1 MKSKRILKIAAAVSA
16 AALLV
21 GGVYF
26 LFHNDIA
33 QRISYEKL
41 KPFMPDITVLDVAPT
56 EQIKTKDKVELKEQ
70 VRELNQSYD
79 DSIGW
84 IYIPDTNINYPI
96 MQSSDNEYYLRRAYD
111 GSYLYSGSVFL
122 DWRCNSDFSGDV
134 NMLYGHNMQNGSMFA
149 DVLNFVNEDY
159 FDSHKYGWL
168 TTEDSVY
175 RIEFF
180 SVSQPQSYSG
190 VYNVQRAG
198 DKWLRKLK
206 SCSLIFKNPQVSEDD
221 SMISLSTCTNSEG
234 SSRTVLT
241 GKLVE
246 V

>member
-1 MKSKRILKIAAAVSA
+1 MKSKLLKIAAAVSA
-16 AALLV
+16 AALIA
-21 GGVYF
+21 GGIYF
-26 LFHNDIA
+26 LFYDDLA
-33 QRISYEKL
+33 QKISYEKL
-41 KPFMPDITVLDVAPT
+41 KPFMPDITVLNVSPT
-56 EQIKTKDKVELKEQ
+56 EQIEEDEKKELNEQ
-70 VRELNQSYD
+70 VQELNQSYD

-96 MQSSDNEYYLRRAYD
+96 MQSEDNEYYLHRSYD

-149 DVLNFVNEDY
+149 DVVNFINKDY

-180 SVSQPQSYSG
+180 SVSQPQSCSG
-190 VYNVQRAG
+190 VYNVMRAG

-246 V
+246 I

>member
-16 AALLV
+16 AALLA
-21 GGVYF
+21 GGVHF

-33 QRISYEKL
+33 QKISYEKL

-70 VRELNQSYD
+70 IQELNQSYD

-84 IYIPDTNINYPI
+84 IYIPDTNINYPV
-96 MQSSDNEYYLRRAYD
+96 MQSDDNQYYLRRAYD

-122 DWRCNSDFSGDV
+122 DWRCNSDFSGNV

-159 FDSHKYGWL
+159 FESHKYGWL
-168 TTEDSVY
+168 TTKNSVY

-180 SVSQPQSYSG
+180 SVSQPESYSG
-190 VYNVQRAG
+190 VYNVQSAG

-206 SCSLIFKNPQVSEDD
+206 SYSIIYRDSNVNEDD

>member
-1 MKSKRILKIAAAVSA
+1 MKSKLLKIAAAVSA
-16 AALLV
+16 AALIA
-21 GGVYF
+21 GGIYF
-26 LFHNDIA
+26 LFHNDLA
-33 QRISYEKL
+33 QKISYEKL
-41 KPFMPDITVLDVAPT
+41 KPFMPDITVLNVSPT
-56 EQIKTKDKVELKEQ
+56 EQIEEDEKKELNEQ

-96 MQSSDNEYYLRRAYD
+96 MQSSDNEYYLHRSYD
-111 GSYLYSGSVFL
+111 GSYLYSGSIYL

-149 DVLNFVNEDY
+149 DVVNFINEDY

-168 TTEDSVY
+168 TTENSVY

-180 SVSQPQSYSG
+180 SVSQPQSCSG
-190 VYNVQRAG
+190 VYNVMRAG

-246 V
+246 I

>member
-1 MKSKRILKIAAAVSA
+1 MKSKLLKIAAAVSA
-16 AALLV
+16 AALIA
-21 GGVYF
+21 GGIYF
-26 LFHNDIA
+26 LFYDDLA
-33 QRISYEKL
+33 QKISYEKL
-41 KPFMPDITVLDVAPT
+41 KPFMPDITVLNVSPT
-56 EQIKTKDKVELKEQ
+56 EQIEEDEKKELNEQ
-70 VRELNQSYD
+70 VQELNQSYD

-96 MQSSDNEYYLRRAYD
+96 MQSEDNEYYLHRSYD
-111 GSYLYSGSVFL
+111 GSYLYSGSIYL
-122 DWRCNSDFSGDV
+122 DWQCKSDFSGDV

-149 DVLNFVNEDY
+149 DVVNFINEDY

-180 SVSQPQSYSG
+180 SVSQPQSCSG
-190 VYNVQRAG
+190 VYNVMRAG

-246 V
+246 I

>member
-1 MKSKRILKIAAAVSA
+1 MKSKLLKTAAVISA
-16 AALLV
+16 AALIA
-21 GGVYF
+21 GGIYF
-26 LFHNDIA
+26 LFHDDLA
-33 QRISYEKL
+33 QKISYEKL
-41 KPFMPDITVLDVAPT
+41 KPFMPNVTVLSVEST
-56 EQIKTKDKVELKEQ
+56 EQIKTKDKVELKKQ

-79 DSIGW
+79 SSIGW
-84 IYIPDTNINYPI
+84 ICVPDTNINYPI
-96 MQSSDNEYYLRRAYD
+96 MQSGDNEYYLHRSYD
-111 GSYLYSGSVFL
+111 GSYLYSGSIYL
-122 DWRCNSDFSGDV
+122 DWLCNSDFSGDL

-149 DVLNFVNEDY
+149 DVVNFINDDY
-159 FDSHKYGWL
+159 FESHKNGWL
-168 TTEDSVY
+168 TTKDSVY

-180 SVSQPQSYSG
+180 SVSQPQSCSG
-190 VYNVQRAG
+190 VYNVMRAG

-246 V
+246 I

>member
-1 MKSKRILKIAAAVSA
+1 MKSKLLKIAAAVSA
-16 AALLV
+16 AALIA
-21 GGVYF
+21 GGIYF
-26 LFHNDIA
+26 LFYDDLA
-33 QRISYEKL
+33 QKISYEKL
-41 KPFMPDITVLDVAPT
+41 KPFMPDITVLSVAST
-56 EQIKTKDKVELKEQ
+56 EQINKENKAELKKQ
-70 VRELNQSYD
+70 VRELSQSYD
-79 DSIGW
+79 SSIGW
-84 IYIPDTNINYPI
+84 IFVPDTNINYPI
-96 MQSSDNEYYLRRAYD
+96 MQAEDNEYYLHRSYD
-111 GSYLYSGSVFL
+111 GNYLYSGSVFL

-149 DVLNFVNEDY
+149 DVLNFLNEDY

-175 RIEFF
+175 RVEFF

-198 DKWLRKLK
+198 DMWLKKLK
-206 SCSLIFKNPQVSEDD
+206 SFNVIDREIEIEDD
-221 SMISLSTCTNSEG
+221 DCMISLSTCTNSEG

-241 GKLVE
+241 GKLIE

>member
-1 MKSKRILKIAAAVSA
+1 MKSKLLKIAAAVSA
-16 AALLV
+16 AALIA
-21 GGVYF
+21 GGIYF
-26 LFHNDIA
+26 LFHDDLA
-33 QRISYEKL
+33 QKISYEKL
-41 KPFMPDITVLDVAPT
+41 KPFMPDITVLNVSPQ
-56 EQIKTKDKVELKEQ
+56 EQLNTNDRLKLKEQ

-96 MQSSDNEYYLRRAYD
+96 MQSDDNEYYLHRSYD

-134 NMLYGHNMQNGSMFA
+134 NMIYGHNMQNGSMFA

-159 FDSHKYGWL
+159 IDSHKYGWL

-198 DKWLRKLK
+198 DMWLKKLK
-206 SCSLIFKNPQVSEDD
+206 SYSIIYRNPNVNEDD
-221 SMISLSTCTNSEG
+221 QMISLSTCTNSEG

-241 GKLVE
+241 GKLIE

>member
-1 MKSKRILKIAAAVSA
+1 ML
-16 AALLV
+16 
-21 GGVYF
+21 
-26 LFHNDIA
+26 N
-33 QRISYEKL
+33 
-41 KPFMPDITVLDVAPT
+41 VASN

-70 VRELNQSYD
+70 VWELNQSYD
-79 DSIGW
+79 NSIGW

-96 MQSSDNEYYLRRAYD
+96 MQSEDNEYYLHRSYD
-111 GSYLYSGSVFL
+111 GSYLYSGSIYL
-122 DWRCNSDFSGDV
+122 DWRCKSDFSGDV

-159 FDSHKYGWL
+159 FDSHKYSWL

-198 DKWLRKLK
+198 DKWLKKLK
-206 SCSLIFKNPQVSEDD
+206 SYSIIYRNPNVNEDD
-221 SMISLSTCTNSEG
+221 QMISLFTCTNSEG

-241 GKLVE
+241 GKD
-246 V
+246 

>member
-1 MKSKRILKIAAAVSA
+1 MKSKLLKIAAAVSA
-16 AALLV
+16 AALIA
-21 GGVYF
+21 GGIYF
-26 LFHNDIA
+26 LFYDDLA
-33 QRISYEKL
+33 QKISYEKL
-41 KPFMPDITVLDVAPT
+41 KPFMPDITVLNVSPT
-56 EQIKTKDKVELKEQ
+56 EQIEEDEKKELNEQ
-70 VRELNQSYD
+70 VQELNQSYD

-96 MQSSDNEYYLRRAYD
+96 MQAEDNEYYLHRSYD
-111 GSYLYSGSVFL
+111 GNYLYSGSVFL

-149 DVLNFVNEDY
+149 DVVNFINKDY

-198 DKWLRKLK
+198 DMWLKKLE
-206 SCSLIFKNPQVSEDD
+206 SYSLIYRNSTVNEDD

-234 SSRTVLT
+234 NSRTILT
-241 GKLVE
+241 GKLIE

>member
-1 MKSKRILKIAAAVSA
+1 MKSKLLKIAAAVSA
-16 AALLV
+16 AALIA
-21 GGVYF
+21 GGIYF
-26 LFHNDIA
+26 LFYDDLA
-33 QRISYEKL
+33 QKISYEKL
-41 KPFMPDITVLDVAPT
+41 KPFMPDITVLSVAST
-56 EQIKTKDKVELKEQ
+56 EQINKENKAELKKQ
-70 VRELNQSYD
+70 VRELSQSYD
-79 DSIGW
+79 SSIGW
-84 IYIPDTNINYPI
+84 IFVPDTNINYPI
-96 MQSSDNEYYLRRAYD
+96 MQAEDNEYYLHRSYD

-149 DVLNFVNEDY
+149 DVVNFINEDY
-159 FDSHKYGWL
+159 FESHKYGWL

-180 SVSQPQSYSG
+180 SVSQPQSCSG
-190 VYNVQRAG
+190 VYNVMRAG

-246 V
+246 I

>member
-1 MKSKRILKIAAAVSA
+1 MKSKLLKTAAVISA
-16 AALLV
+16 AALIA
-21 GGVYF
+21 GGIYF
-26 LFHNDIA
+26 LFHDDLA
-33 QRISYEKL
+33 QKISSEKL
-41 KPFMPDITVLDVAPT
+41 KPFMPNVTVLSVEST
-56 EQIKTKDKVELKEQ
+56 EQIKTKDKVELKKQ

-79 DSIGW
+79 SSIGW
-84 IYIPDTNINYPI
+84 ICVPDTNINYPI
-96 MQSSDNEYYLRRAYD
+96 MQSDDNEYYLHRSYD

-122 DWRCNSDFSGDV
+122 DCRCSPDFSGDV

-149 DVLNFVNEDY
+149 DVVNFINDDY
-159 FDSHKYGWL
+159 FESHKYGWL
-168 TTEDSVY
+168 TTKDSVY

-180 SVSQPQSYSG
+180 SVSQPESYSG

-206 SCSLIFKNPQVSEDD
+206 SCSLIFKNPQVSEDA
-221 SMISLSTCTNSEG
+221 SVISLSTCTNSEG

>member
-1 MKSKRILKIAAAVSA
+1 MKSKLLKTAAVISA
-16 AALLV
+16 AALIA
-21 GGVYF
+21 GGIYF
-26 LFHNDIA
+26 LFHDDMA
-33 QRISYEKL
+33 QKISYEKL
-41 KPFMPDITVLDVAPT
+41 KPFMPNITALGVSAT
-56 EQIKTKDKVELKEQ
+56 EQLNNDDKAELKEK
-70 VRELNQSYD
+70 VRELNKSYD
-79 DSIGW
+79 SSIGW
-84 IYIPDTNINYPI
+84 ICIPDTNINYPV
-96 MQSSDNEYYLRRAYD
+96 MQSENNEYYLHRSYD

-122 DWRCNSDFSGDV
+122 DWRCNSDFSGAV

-149 DVLNFVNEDY
+149 DVVNFVNEDY
-159 FDSHKYGWL
+159 FDKHKYGWL
-168 TTEDSVY
+168 TTKESVY

-190 VYNVQRAG
+190 VYNVLRAG

-206 SCSLIFKNPQVSEDD
+206 SLSVIYREPNEKEDD

>member
-1 MKSKRILKIAAAVSA
+1 MKSKLLKIAAAVSA
-16 AALLV
+16 AALIA
-21 GGVYF
+21 GGIYF
-26 LFHNDIA
+26 LFYDDLA
-33 QRISYEKL
+33 QKISYEKL
-41 KPFMPDITVLDVAPT
+41 KPFMPDITVLSVAST
-56 EQIKTKDKVELKEQ
+56 EQINKENKAELKKQ
-70 VRELNQSYD
+70 VRELSQSYD
-79 DSIGW
+79 SSIGW
-84 IYIPDTNINYPI
+84 IFVPDTNINYPI
-96 MQSSDNEYYLRRAYD
+96 MQAEDNEYYLHRSYD
-111 GSYLYSGSVFL
+111 GNYLYSGSVFL
-122 DWRCNSDFSGDV
+122 DWRCNSDFSGDL

-149 DVLNFVNEDY
+149 DVVNFINEDY
-159 FDSHKYGWL
+159 FESHKYGWL

-180 SVSQPQSYSG
+180 SVSQPQSCSG
-190 VYNVQRAG
+190 VYNVMRAG

-246 V
+246 I

>member
-1 MKSKRILKIAAAVSA
+1 MKSKLLKTAAVILA
-16 AALLV
+16 AALIA
-21 GGVYF
+21 GGIYF
-26 LFHNDIA
+26 LFHDDLA
-33 QRISYEKL
+33 QKISYEKL
-41 KPFMPDITVLDVAPT
+41 KPFMPNVTVLSVEST
-56 EQIKTKDKVELKEQ
+56 EQINKVDKAELKEK

-79 DSIGW
+79 SSIGW
-84 IYIPDTNINYPI
+84 ICVPDTNINYPI
-96 MQSSDNEYYLRRAYD
+96 MQWEDNEYYLHRSYD

-122 DWRCNSDFSGDV
+122 DWRCSSDFSGDV

-149 DVLNFVNEDY
+149 DVVNFINEDY
-159 FDSHKYGWL
+159 FDSHRYGWL
-168 TTEDSVY
+168 TTKDSVY

-180 SVSQPQSYSG
+180 SVSQPESYSG
-190 VYNVQRAG
+190 VYNVLRSG

-206 SCSLIFKNPQVSEDD
+206 SFNVIDREVKIEEGDTV
-221 SMISLSTCTNSEG
+221 ISLSTCTNSEG

>member
-1 MKSKRILKIAAAVSA
+1 MKSKLLKIAAAVSA
-16 AALLV
+16 AALIA
-21 GGVYF
+21 GGIYF
-26 LFHNDIA
+26 LFHDDMA
-33 QRISYEKL
+33 QKISYEKL
-41 KPFMPDITVLDVAPT
+41 KPFMPNVTVLSVAST
-56 EQIKTKDKVELKEQ
+56 EQINKDDKAELKEQ
-70 VRELNQSYD
+70 VQELNQSYD

-96 MQSSDNEYYLRRAYD
+96 MQSEDNEYYLHRSYD

-122 DWRCNSDFSGDV
+122 DWRCKSDFLGDV

-149 DVLNFVNEDY
+149 DVVNFINEDY
-159 FDSHKYGWL
+159 FESHKYGWL

-180 SVSQPQSYSG
+180 SVSQPQSCSG
-190 VYNVQRAG
+190 VYNVMRAG

-246 V
+246 I

>member
-1 MKSKRILKIAAAVSA
+1 MKSKLLKIAAAVSA
-16 AALLV
+16 AALIA
-21 GGVYF
+21 GGIYF
-26 LFHNDIA
+26 LFYDDLA
-33 QRISYEKL
+33 QKISYEKL
-41 KPFMPDITVLDVAPT
+41 KPFMPDITVLSVAST
-56 EQIKTKDKVELKEQ
+56 EQINKENKAELKKQ
-70 VRELNQSYD
+70 VRELSQSYD
-79 DSIGW
+79 SSIGW
-84 IYIPDTNINYPI
+84 IFVPDTNINYPI
-96 MQSSDNEYYLRRAYD
+96 MQAEDNEYYLHRSYD

-180 SVSQPQSYSG
+180 SVSQPQSCSG
-190 VYNVQRAG
+190 VYNVMRAG

-246 V
+246 I